1 MKTKLQKIPG
11 IMFTSFM
18 LLFFVCLGSFLNLKS
33 SLENS
38 IPTLEFNGQKTFA
51 SENDIE
57 KAQGIIPVPNDTMY
71 VESDSA
77 FPGETIW
84 IKIGLEN
91 DTIRS
96 GGFEFKLEVTDT
108 SILVPWYQAFIDTN
122 IVVDST
128 CLDSTWNGTE
138 WVCNEWDVDST
149 FEIDTVFAID
159 ADTAGRSNGIDWR
172 FFYGGV
178 WNNHLDTIRVIS
190 WVWWDEDEI
199 EHVPYTILPEG
210 RGPVAKIKFIVNPDA
225 NPGDECSINLLG
237 GADLPTN
244 YGDSL
249 YETIYV
255 PSVQSGTFTVRSGA
269 GPENNCPVFTSV
281 PAQREVNEGATL
293 QFDVTATDI
302 DGDAIHLY
310 MDPIDPGYN
319 CTFRETSAVAEVTQT
334 FSFSPIFG
342 QGGTTIYVTFR
353 AEDEHGCST
362 PATVRIDIIETAQDV
377 LIATSEQGG
386 VPGSSGRMVPFII
399 TNSIPIYGFQF
410 TLRWDHTMVDIDSFV
425 RTDVIEGF
433 SLGENLGDSSG
444 VVTVLVFGLAG
455 ETIPAGIETVLY
467 AAFSVEEDAPSGEV
481 PLQLENAKEAVN
493 PGSPSL
499 PLGMVHGKFTV
510 DLFGDANIDRVI
522 DVADVVSVV
531 AYILGNIDFTYRQ
544 FLAADVVPD
553 SSVNVFDL
561 GAIINIILGRW
572 TGPSPSPY
580 SDSEPPAI
588 VRLDYE
594 DLQPGATGEV
604 KVLADLEVPVAGA
617 QMQIGYDPEQLSFE
631 PPRLSD
637 WSDKFIAEYKDDKQG
652 KLIVLLYNMSNDPIS
667 PGEGNML
674 SLPVTVSP
682 NIINKI
688 KLEID
693 EILLAD
699 ENAVKIPVDDGKAS
713 VPQAFE
719 LYQNYPNP
727 FNPNTTIKFTLPA
740 STDDGETLPTTLKIY
755 NVLGEVV
762 RTLVDEPMSPGVHH
776 KIWDGKDGQGNQVA
790 SGIYFYRL
798 RAGKF
803 SETKKMVLLK

>member
-11 IMFTSFM
+11 IMFTSFL

-33 SLENS
+33 SLENP
-38 IPTLEFNGQKTFA
+38 IPTLEFNGPKALA

-57 KAQGIIPVPNDTMY
+57 EALDIIYVPDDTMY

-77 FPGETIW
+77 FPGDTIW
-84 IKIGLEN
+84 MNIGLKN
-91 DTIRS
+91 SNRTA
-96 GGFEFKLEVTDT
+96 GFEFKIEVTDP
-108 SILVPWYQAFIDTN
+108 SILVPWNLADIDTN
-122 IVVDST
+122 IIVDST
-128 CLDSTWNGTE
+128 CIAWEDT
-138 WVCNEWDVDST
+138 VCVEWDVDT
-149 FEIDTVFAID
+149 TIDIDTVFAIH
-159 ADTAGRSNGIDWR
+159 ADTAGRSSDIHWR
-172 FFYGGV
+172 YFYGGA
-178 WNNHLDTIRVIS
+178 WNNHLDTISFIAGVI
-190 WVWWDEDEI
+190 WFDAPDT
-199 EHVPYTILPEG
+199 PYTIISAD
-210 RGPVAKIKFIVNPDA
+210 RGPVVKIKFIVNPDA
-225 NPGDECSINLLG
+225 NPGDKCSINLLW
-237 GADLPTN
+237 GATLPTV
-244 YGDSL
+244 YYDSL
-249 YETIYV
+249 FETTYV
-255 PSVQSGTFTVRSGA
+255 PTTQSGTFTVRSGE
-269 GPENNCPVFTSV
+269 GPVNNCPVFTSV

-319 CTFRETSAVAEVTQT
+319 YTFRETSAVAEVTQT

-353 AEDEHGCST
+353 AEDEECST

-386 VPGSSGRMVPFII
+386 IPGSSERMVPFVI

-467 AAFSVEEDAPSGEV
+467 AAFSVEEDAPPEEV
-481 PLQLENAKEAVN
+481 PLRLENAKEAVS
-493 PGSPSL
+493 PGYPSQ
-499 PLGMVHGKFTV
+499 PLSMVHGKFTI
-510 DLFGDANIDRVI
+510 DHFGDANIDRVI
-522 DVADVVSVV
+522 DIADVVSVV
-531 AYILGNIDFTYRQ
+531 AYILGNIDLTSRQ
-544 FLAADVVPD
+544 FMAADVVPD

-617 QMQIGYDPEQLSFE
+617 QIQISYDPEQLSFE
-631 PPRLSD
+631 APRLSD

-667 PGEGNML
+667 PGEGNIL
-674 SLPVTVSP
+674 SLPARVSP
-682 NIINKI
+682 NAVDKI

-699 ENAVKIPVDDGKAS
+699 ENAVKIPVDDGKVS

-740 STDDGETLPTTLKIY
+740 STDDGATLPTALKIY